1 MAEGARTRLSAA
13 EGRRFGVTTAIAF
26 LALGALLA
34 WKGHAHASAASGALG
49 TLLMLGGLLFPARL
63 GPVHRAWMGFAL
75 ALSKITTPLLLA
87 IVYFGVVTPIGL
99 LHRAW
104 RRMRARRSGARA
116 SLWVAREAA
125 GLERRSDLRR
135 QF

>member
-1 MAEGARTRLSAA
+1 MAEGVRTGLTAA
-13 EGRRFGVTTAIAF
+13 EGRRFGVTTGIAF

-34 WKGHAHASAASGALG
+34 WKGHAFASAASGALG
-49 TLLMLGGLLFPARL
+49 LLWTLGGLLIPARL

-75 ALSKITTPLLLA
+75 ALSRITTPLLLA
-87 IVYFGVVTPIGL
+87 IVYFGAVTPIGL
-99 LHRAW
+99 IHGAW
-104 RRMRARRSGARA
+104 RRMRTRRSGAPA
-116 SLWVAREAA
+116 SLWVARESA